1 MVDRTGKERTVRAGF
16 AYVARSKAVINLL
29 FAL

>member
-1 MVDRTGKERTVRAGF
+1 MVDRTGKERTVRVGF
-16 AYVARSKAVINLL
+16 AYVAQSKTAINLL